1 MPITKTNEQAFVN
14 TRGLSRC
21 VHYYVDG
28 KRGGPKK
35 ILLPRELVKWEQ
47 GNQQSKY
54 IFPNNPLA
62 LYILFST
69 FVATKTKTDNDRD
82 TFNNIKCK
90 TLSEMGW
97 R

>member
-35 ILLPRELVKWEQ
+35 ILLPRELVKWE
-47 GNQQSKY
+47 
-54 IFPNNPLA
+54 
-62 LYILFST
+62 
-69 FVATKTKTDNDRD
+69 
-82 TFNNIKCK
+82 
-90 TLSEMGW
+90 
-97 R
+97 